1 MIALSDL
8 SIRIRAIY
16 AFSGLLI
23 LVLGLGGIS
32 LFQLGSLQAN
42 VRDMGDNWLIATRYL
57 GEMKFYQTAAR
68 ANAGTNLV
76 RAKTPA
82 EMDSALKLIMEARAR
97 YDEAARKYED
107 TITGPEEKAL
117 YETSTKALAAYWL
130 KIDTVIEMARDGQA
144 FFAGD
149 RLAQARTEF
158 NQWVEAIDKDI
169 EFNNDGAAEA
179 MKSADRTY
187 KAALL
192 GVLIVAILSLAVGI
206 GSFLMIM
213 RTVSDPINAMSKIME
228 RIAANDLT
236 ADIPGLGRKDE
247 IGDMANA
254 VRVFKDNAFAKIEAD
269 KAQADAAAARERMR
283 LEMDAKERSER
294 EEQLRR
300 TAVIESLVKKF
311 DADSQHAL
319 DDLDRAA
326 HEMARV
332 GGGLTNIVAQSSQA
346 STAVANAAELAS
358 VNVQTVSSA
367 TEQMVAS
374 IREISNQVAYSASST
389 SDAVSTS
396 DKASNEIGDLA
407 KAAERIGQI
416 VSLISDVASKTDL
429 LALNATIE
437 AARAGDAGKGF
448 AVVASEVKQLAA
460 QTAKATNE
468 IGGQIR
474 EIQEATNRA
483 VGTIRNV
490 AQTISTVNQT
500 VTTIAAAVEEQAAAA
515 AEISRNTQEASSGAL
530 QVTNK
535 ISEVATMAQKSGD
548 AAKDVTHSSD
558 TITKVA
564 MSLKGDINRFLSEVR
579 AI

>member
-1 MIALSDL
+1 
-8 SIRIRAIY
+8 
-16 AFSGLLI
+16 
-23 LVLGLGGIS
+23 
-32 LFQLGSLQAN
+32 
-42 VRDMGDNWLIATRYL
+42 
-57 GEMKFYQTAAR
+57 
-68 ANAGTNLV
+68 
-76 RAKTPA
+76 
-82 EMDSALKLIMEARAR
+82 MDSALKLIMEARAR